1 MQQMFGLVSAR
12 TRVGRTGN
20 QIFLLYDSAAVCC
33 VFTGRLFTNI
43 LSIILALFVFLMPFF
58 LQWSFVKSPQEETLV
73 WKHLYHPG
81 NAAGARGFSPG
92 HLWQGRKCGPTS
104 HGYMLLWSK
113 TVSCG
118 QISVKKIFLFLC
130 QSVSYAQ
137 FLYPTNALVR
147 QKPSSAS
154 DLTLQIPV
162 SRSTHSIPGRSYP
175 PSRLSSTV
183 GLDLGK
189 KWNRAQSQ
197 CARLLKIIMILFF

>member
-43 LSIILALFVFLMPFF
+43 LSIILTLFVFLMPFF
-58 LQWSFVKSPQEETLV
+58 SSDPSLNHTRRRHSSGNISTTLEMLPGLEGF
-73 WKHLYHPG
+73 HLDTY
-81 NAAGARGFSPG
+81 
-92 HLWQGRKCGPTS
+92 GRVENVD
-104 HGYMLLWSK
+104 LLLMDTCFYDPKQFLVVRS
-113 TVSCG
+113 
-118 QISVKKIFLFLC
+118 QKIFLCLC

-175 PSRLSSTV
+175 SSRLSSTV

-197 CARLLKIIMILFF
+197 

>member
-1 MQQMFGLVSAR
+1 MLPGLEGFHLD
-12 TRVGRTGN
+12 TYGRVENVDLLLMDTC
-20 QIFLLYDSAAVCC
+20 LYDPKQFLV
-33 VFTGRLFTNI
+33 VRVQL
-43 LSIILALFVFLMPFF
+43 II
-58 LQWSFVKSPQEETLV
+58 
-73 WKHLYHPG
+73 
-81 NAAGARGFSPG
+81 
-92 HLWQGRKCGPTS
+92 
-104 HGYMLLWSK
+104 
-113 TVSCG
+113 
-118 QISVKKIFLFLC
+118 IFLFLC

-175 PSRLSSTV
+175 PSRLSSTM

-197 CARLLKIIMILFF
+197 RACLLKIIMILFF